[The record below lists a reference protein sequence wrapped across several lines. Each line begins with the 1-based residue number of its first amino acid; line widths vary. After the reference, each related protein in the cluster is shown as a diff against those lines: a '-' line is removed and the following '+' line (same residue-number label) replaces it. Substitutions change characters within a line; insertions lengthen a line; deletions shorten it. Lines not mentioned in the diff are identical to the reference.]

1 MNRSDFTLILIF
13 VGSVTLLLSVSL
25 PSVAAS
31 FSGRVIDEEGQPVSG
46 ITVAFPPQS
55 SETDEMGAFSITGI
69 STSSVSK
76 LMLLPIHEI
85 DYEISAVEVEGVTF
99 YLDPVYRFLYKGSFP
114 IAVEPGAAVKD
125 VVIIVYPRMR
135 IRGRVL
141 SADGTPL
148 RNASVHFDIKWR
160 SVNGRRK
167 GSTEGHRTLDA
178 DGYFVKYTDE
188 PAYYTITVG
197 YQEQS
202 VETEEF
208 LLQDGEQ
215 LDGLV
220 LTLRDDPNKQLPSKA
235 VVKPVFRPAVVAAPK
250 PPVKPQVL
258 IPPRAYDPQSAEA
271 AKERE
276 RAGMW
281 AINPQNRHAYKVIH
295 CKTREEAAAKA
306 VAQGA
311 HLVTINDAAEQHWL
325 FEVFGGKAFSGDEAE
340 QEWDFKAF
348 GPESFWIGLTGST
361 KGDSL
366 HWANGEPVTY
376 TNWAF
381 SQKAVDGDES
391 TQSDDANQHYT
402 VLIGRTGKWQKVHQ
416 WSPLANL
423 IEKAILEKENF
434 IPGVP
439 EPDGDNE
446 RRKQP

>member
-1 MNRSDFTLILIF
+1 MNRSYFTLILVF

-25 PSVAAS
+25 PSVATS

-46 ITVAFPPQS
+46 ITVALPPQS
-55 SETDEMGAFSITGI
+55 SETDEMGAFSMTGI
-69 STSSVSK
+69 STSSLSK

-85 DYEISAVEVEGVTF
+85 GYEIRAVEVEGVTF
-99 YLDPVYRFLYKGSFP
+99 YVDPVYHFLYKGSFP
-114 IAVEPGAAVKD
+114 IAIEPGADVKD
-125 VVIIVYPRMR
+125 VVIIVRLRMR

-141 SADGTPL
+141 SAGGTPL
-148 RNASVHFDIKWR
+148 RNARVHFDIKWR
-160 SVNGRRK
+160 SVDGRRK
-167 GSTEGHRTLDA
+167 GSNQGHETLDA

-197 YQEQS
+197 YQGRS
-202 VETEEF
+202 AETEEF
-208 LLQDGEQ
+208 LLQDGER

-220 LTLRDDPNKQLPSKA
+220 LTLRGDPNKRLPSK
-235 VVKPVFRPAVVAAPK
+235 VMVEPVFKPEVFVTVKPAIKPKAV
-250 PPVKPQVL
+250 
-258 IPPRAYDPQSAEA
+258 IPPRAWDPQSAEA
-271 AKERE
+271 ARQRERE
-276 RAGMW
+276 GMW

-295 CKTREEAAAKA
+295 CKTREEAEAKA
-306 VAQGA
+306 LAQGA
-311 HLVTINDAAEQHWL
+311 HLVAINDAAEQHWL
-325 FEVFGGKAFSGDEAE
+325 FEVFGRKIFSGDEAE

-361 KGDSL
+361 KENSL

-381 SQKAVDGDES
+381 SQKAVDGDEP
-391 TQSDDANQHYT
+391 TQNDDTSQYYT

-416 WSPLANL
+416 WSSLANL

-434 IPGVP
+434 IPGAP

-446 RRKQP
+446 RRRQ

>member
-1 MNRSDFTLILIF
+1 MNRSYFTLILVC
-13 VGSVTLLLSVSL
+13 VGSITLLLSVSL

-31 FSGRVIDEEGQPVSG
+31 FSGRVVDEAGVPVSG

-55 SETDEMGAFSITGI
+55 SETDEMGAFSMTGI

-76 LMLLPIHEI
+76 LMLLPILET
-85 DYEISAVEVEGVTF
+85 DYEIRAVEVEGVTF

-114 IAVEPGAAVKD
+114 IAIEPGAAVKD

-135 IRGRVL
+135 VRGRVL
-141 SADGTPL
+141 LADGTPL
-148 RNASVHFDIKWR
+148 RNAEAHFEIKWR
-160 SVNGRRK
+160 SANGRRK
-167 GSTEGHRTLDA
+167 GSNEGPRTLDA

-188 PAYYTITVG
+188 PAYFTITVG
-197 YQEQS
+197 YQDQS
-202 VETEEF
+202 AETEEF

-235 VVKPVFRPAVVAAPK
+235 MVKPVFRPAVVAAPK

-271 AKERE
+271 ARQRERE
-276 RAGMW
+276 GMW

-295 CKTREEAAAKA
+295 CKTREEAEAKA

-325 FEVFGGKAFSGDEAE
+325 FEVFGRKTFSGDEAE

-361 KGDSL
+361 KGNSL

-381 SQKAVDGDES
+381 SQKTVDGDEL
-391 TQSDDANQHYT
+391 TQNDDANQHYT
-402 VLIGRTGKWQKVHQ
+402 VLIGRTGKWQTVPQ
-416 WSPLANL
+416 WSPLADL
-423 IEKAILEKENF
+423 IEKAILERENF
-434 IPGVP
+434 IPGS
-439 EPDGDNE
+439 GNGNE
-446 RRKQP
+446 RRKQQ